1 MPTQLT
7 ALTEPFP
14 TRPPIGV
21 PPVWACSVLEF
32 GSDESSPAAHRVPT
46 LRGVAR
52 RRDNPAQEALL

>member
-7 ALTEPFP
+7 TVTEPFP

-32 GSDESSPAAHRVPT
+32 GDESSPAAYRVPT